1 MFFRHS
7 YDKLIYPL
15 VLIIVLVAV
24 SFRVKYH
31 LRGDMPPEF
40 FPAHASSSTAAKS
53 SLDQKIAWAY
63 WESAQMDIQWKY
75 PHGGTLPPDP
85 PPEFRVDA
93 KALGPAASDP
103 ATRQLYWRRLQSIWY
118 MPETWE
124 KKYVIDMDWAGDPLT
139 AAGSWLREQVT
150 RVLKF

>member
-15 VLIIVLVAV
+15 VLLAGLAAI
-24 SFRVKYH
+24 SYRPRYH
-31 LRGDMPPEF
+31 LRGDMPAEF
-40 FPAHASSSTAAKS
+40 FPSSPSTTPAKR

-75 PHGGTLPPDP
+75 PHGKTLPADP

-93 KALGPAASDP
+93 RALGPNAADSV
-103 ATRQLYWRRLQSIWY
+103 TRQLYWRRLQ
-118 MPETWE
+118 
-124 KKYVIDMDWAGDPLT
+124 
-139 AAGSWLREQVT
+139 
-150 RVLKF
+150 